1 MKLLILDDPEIRKPE
16 ITLPILAHPR
26 DEIGS
31 LAKPGRKVSN
41 ASSIITLED

>member
-1 MKLLILDDPEIRKPE
+1 MTLLIFHDPEIRKPE

-31 LAKPGRKVSN
+31 LAKPGRNVSN
-41 ASSIITLED
+41 AQSIIMVGD